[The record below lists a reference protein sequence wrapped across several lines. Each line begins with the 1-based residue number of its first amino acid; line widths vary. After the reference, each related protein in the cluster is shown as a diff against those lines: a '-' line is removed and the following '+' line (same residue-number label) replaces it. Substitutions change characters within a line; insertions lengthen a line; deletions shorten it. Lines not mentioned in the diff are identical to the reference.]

1 MERLPQHDVDEEAM
15 MEMPATTTLADS
27 PSGIDTTDFERIRR
41 LPPST
46 SSTGSGNNSPEKI
59 VWNFT
64 LLSILFSANHGCV
77 VACLGLATA
86 RLGSTGAWQSGI
98 L

>member
-1 MERLPQHDVDEEAM
+1 MERLPQHVDEDAM
-15 MEMPATTTLADS
+15 MEMPVTTTLADS
-27 PSGIDTTDFERIRR
+27 PPGIDTTDFEHIRR
-41 LPPST
+41 LPAST
-46 SSTGSGNNSPEKI
+46 SSTGNNNPEKI
-59 VWNFT
+59 VWNFA